1 MLTQK
6 MFSDDKKI
14 LLNVGCGNRYVR
26 QGWPYFES
34 WKEIRADLY
43 VEDADIKCDIV
54 KLNGVTDSSVDCIW
68 ASHVVEHLYWHE
80 LPETFGNFM
89 RVLKPNGCA
98 VVIVPDL
105 GAIADRIKDGLLEP
119 VREYNNCNLAPIDF
133 IFGGRDFHQRDGI
146 GQLHKTGFTSKSMG
160 QVLNSL
166 GIKSY
171 IRQQNFQVFAVCY
184 KDEIDTEI
192 LNHI

>member
-1 MLTQK
+1 MLIQT
-6 MFSDDKKI
+6 MFSNDKKI
-14 LLNVGCGNRYVR
+14 LLNVGCGDKFVR
-26 QGWPYFES
+26 QGWPYFQDWQEV
-34 WKEIRADLY
+34 RADLY

-54 KLNGVTDSSVDCIW
+54 KLDGVPDSSVDCVW

-105 GAIADRIKDGLLEP
+105 GAIANRIKDGLLDP
-119 VREYNNCNLAPIDF
+119 VKEYNNSGLAPIDF
-133 IFGGRDFHQRDGI
+133 IFGGRQFHARDGI
-146 GQLHKTGFTSKSMG
+146 SQVHKTGFTSKSMS

-166 GIKSY
+166 NIKAY
-171 IRQQNFQVFAVCY
+171 IREERFQIYAVCY
-184 KDEIDTEI
+184 KDEIDTNI
-192 LNHI
+192 LNNI

>member
-1 MLTQK
+1 MLTQEI
-6 MFSDDKKI
+6 FSNDKKI
-14 LLNVGCGNRYVR
+14 LLNVGCGDRHVR
-26 QGWPYFES
+26 RGWPYFCDWE
-34 WKEIRADLY
+34 EIRADLY

-54 KLNGVTDSSVDCIW
+54 KLAGVPDSSVNCIW

-98 VVIVPDL
+98 IVIVPDL

-119 VREYNNCNLAPIDF
+119 VREYNNCSLAPIDF
-133 IFGGRDFHQRDGI
+133 IFGGREYHARDGI

-160 QVLNSL
+160 QILNNL

-171 IRQQNFQVFAVCY
+171 IREQNFQVFAVCY